1 MLRGSND
8 GVESF
13 CVNQKQLDSKL
24 FEVDTKLIKKMNALL
39 ENFDKEIPIHGDE
52 KTVLEWRK
60 EFFNILKQLKLKI
73 LVNQL

>member
-1 MLRGSND
+1 MLLGSNY

-24 FEVDTKLIKKMNALL
+24 FEVDAKLIKKMNAFL
-39 ENFDKEIPIHGDE
+39 ENFDKEIPVHGNE

-73 LVNQL
+73 LVHQL